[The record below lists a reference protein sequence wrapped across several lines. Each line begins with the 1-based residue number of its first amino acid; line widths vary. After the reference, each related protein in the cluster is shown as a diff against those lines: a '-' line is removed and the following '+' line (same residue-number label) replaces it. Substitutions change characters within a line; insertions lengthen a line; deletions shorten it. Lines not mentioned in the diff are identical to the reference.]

1 MAVSVVNYNIAKAS
15 DVYQIDYELLAYIT
29 DNQDNSDINVIKD
42 NVNKIYN
49 KYYKSIKRF
58 VNNPNV
64 NIMMHFNLL
73 CTLIPSFV
81 FKEEGIYGNYNGLSV
96 GIYFGSEIIIKLEY
110 KGISR
115 NVRLFANGNVSQMS
129 LKFDNEIYNPGLER
143 IYQNFAVQYHSLDL
157 YENYTYLDREVVGFE
172 SYRMECDCNGNVIN
186 EYKLDTTLLAN
197 ELYIDEYGNQS
208 FLRHHKVIFDD
219 NNIVCGE
226 TVKRPKYALVL
237 EKIPDDVEKNIFS
250 LDYIEI
256 SEEEYNKLRII
267 SNDEIENNLILN
279 NVNNVLLKHSKR
291 IM

>member
-64 NIMMHFNLL
+64 NIMMHLNLL
-73 CTLIPSFV
+73 CTLIPSFE
-81 FKEEGIYGNYNGLSV
+81 FRKEGIFGNYNGLSV
-96 GIYFGSEIIIKLEY
+96 GIYFGSEIIIKLDY

-115 NVRLFANGNVSQMS
+115 NIRLFVNGNVSQMS
-129 LKFDNEIYNPGLER
+129 LKFDNEVYNPGLER
-143 IYQNFAVQYHSLDL
+143 IYQNFAVQYYSLDL
-157 YENYTYLDREVVGFE
+157 YDNYTYLDREVVGFE
-172 SYRMECDCNGNVIN
+172 SYRVETDCNGNVIN

-197 ELYIDEYGNQS
+197 ELFIDEYGNQS

-226 TVKRPKYALVL
+226 VVKRPKYALVL
-237 EKIPDDVEKNIFS
+237 EKIPDDIEKDIFS

-256 SEEEYNKLRII
+256 SEEEYNKLSII
-267 SNDEIENNLILN
+267 SNNEPENNLILN
-279 NVNNVLLKHSKR
+279 DVNNVLLKNSKS